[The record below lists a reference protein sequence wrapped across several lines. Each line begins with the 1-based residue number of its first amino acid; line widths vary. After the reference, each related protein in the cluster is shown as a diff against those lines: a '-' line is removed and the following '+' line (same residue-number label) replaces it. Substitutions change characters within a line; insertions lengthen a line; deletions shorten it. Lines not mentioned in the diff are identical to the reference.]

1 MKSLAG
7 QSVVVVHGATN
18 TGLAIAATLAS
29 AGAGVT
35 VTDRDGAVA
44 TAAADRLGR
53 DGLSVTGVQLDVT
66 DPDGHEQLAHD
77 VVAATG
83 RLDVWVNNVA
93 IAPRGAAE
101 AISSQDWQAGIDEG
115 LSGAFYGAQAAGR
128 QMLSHGSGVVLNV
141 IALEG
146 EHPVEGCVVSSAVA
160 GGGAAL
166 TRALAIEWAASGVR
180 VVAIAPGPFVAGQ
193 AENAAGAHSRRTPLH
208 RAAQPGEIGQAA
220 LFLVSSEASFITGEI
235 LPVDGGWRAYQLF

>member
-1 MKSLAG
+1 VKSLAG

-35 VTDRDGAVA
+35 VTDRDGSVA

-180 VVAIAPGPFVAGQ
+180 VVASGERGGCSLQ
-193 AENAAGAHSRRTPLH
+193 ANAAPPGGATRRDRPGRAVPGQQRGIVHH
-208 RAAQPGEIGQAA
+208 RRDPACRRRLAG
-220 LFLVSSEASFITGEI
+220 
-235 LPVDGGWRAYQLF
+235 LPVVLGGLHVRGR